1 MVSTRGPNPHAH
13 GHMWLVGATGLVA
26 GLVLLIYVPTLP
38 AVSATVLF
46 VTGFHLVGAA
56 VSVASLYVMV
66 GGRIFRRSRG
76 QPATRHNFGWAPAW
90 TYGPWI
96 AALIFGATAVAVQLA
111 APTWWPLAMLL
122 VLATA
127 GFFAGGLTTRAT
139 ARYSDAILPM
149 VDLLP
154 LADGRVLDGGC
165 GAGRTTLALGR
176 AYKRARIVALDL
188 FDSDYI
194 EGGGQQLLE
203 QNLRLADIAERVEI
217 KRGDLSAL
225 PFDDATFDAV
235 VSAHAIDHL
244 GSRIGAGLRE
254 VLRVLKP
261 GGRFLVVAWVPGWTM
276 FAVANVLSLLLV
288 SERSWRRRV
297 TDAGFTIADEGR
309 FNGNWFAVLQ
319 RPRPE

>member
-1 MVSTRGPNPHAH
+1 MASISGPELHTH
-13 GHMWLVGATGLVA
+13 GHMWLVGAIGLAA

-46 VTGFHLVGAA
+46 FTGFHFVGAV
-56 VSVASLYVMV
+56 VSVASIYVMV
-66 GGRIFRRSRG
+66 GARIFRGSRRK
-76 QPATRHNFGWAPAW
+76 PATRHNFGWAPAW

-96 AALIFGATAVAVQLA
+96 AALIFGATAVAVQLV
-111 APTWWPLAMLL
+111 APIWWPLAMLS
-122 VLATA
+122 VLLTA

-139 ARYSDAILPM
+139 ARYSDAVLPM
-149 VDLLP
+149 ADLLP
-154 LADGRVLDGGC
+154 FAEGRVLDGGC

-176 AYKRARIVALDL
+176 AYKRALIVALDR

-203 QNLRLADIAERVEI
+203 QNLRLADMAERVEI
-217 KRGDLSAL
+217 RRGDLTAL

-244 GSRIGAGLRE
+244 GSQIGTGLRE

-261 GGRFLVVAWVPGWTM
+261 GGRFLFVAWVPGWTM
-276 FAVANVLSLLLV
+276 FAVVNVLSLFLV
-288 SERSWRRRV
+288 SERSWRHRV
-297 TDAGFTIADEGR
+297 TDAGFAIADEGR
-309 FNGNWFAVLQ
+309 INGNWFALLQ
-319 RPRPE
+319 KPKA

>member
-1 MVSTRGPNPHAH
+1 
-13 GHMWLVGATGLVA
+13 
-26 GLVLLIYVPTLP
+26 LIFVPTLP

-46 VTGFHLVGAA
+46 FTGFHFVGAA
-56 VSVASLYVMV
+56 VSVASLYVMM
-66 GGRIFRRSRG
+66 GGAIFRRSRG
-76 QPATRHNFGWAPAW
+76 EPATRHNFGWAPAW
-90 TYGPWI
+90 IHGPWI
-96 AALIFGATAVAVQLA
+96 AALIFGATAVAVKLA
-111 APTWWPLAMLL
+111 AATWWPLTMML
-122 VLATA
+122 VLLTA

-139 ARYSDAILPM
+139 ARYSDAVLPM
-149 VDLLP
+149 AALLP
-154 LADGRVLDGGC
+154 FPEGRVLDGGC

-176 AYKRARIVALDL
+176 AYKRAQIVALDR

-194 EGGGQQLLE
+194 EGGGQRLLE
-203 QNLRLADIAERVEI
+203 QNLRLADIVDRVEI
-217 KRGDLSAL
+217 KRGDLTAL

-244 GSRIGAGLRE
+244 GSQIGAGLRE
-254 VLRVLKP
+254 MLRVLKP

-276 FAVANVLSLLLV
+276 FAVINVLSFLLI

-319 RPRPE
+319 KPRG